1 MDQFMSAKIIDGK
14 AIAENLLQDLKKE
27 IDVRSKKG
35 IRNPSLAVVLIG
47 SNPASSIYVKNKRL
61 ACEKI
66 GVKSIAYDLPNE
78 TSEKELLTLIETL
91 NNDTSIDGILVQSP
105 LPSHINND
113 VIFENISPLKDVDGF
128 HPKNIGLLA
137 IKRPQLRSCTPYG
150 VMKLIKAT
158 QLAIQGL
165 DAIVVGS
172 SNHVGR
178 PMALELLLGGCTV
191 TICNRYTQK
200 LQQKIELADIV
211 VAAAGIPD
219 MIKGSWIKPGAIAID
234 IGINRLESGK
244 IIGDIEF
251 DIAKTRAGFI
261 TPVPGGVGP
270 MTVATLMENTLLAQ
284 KPVSYTH
291 LTLPTILLV

>member
-1 MDQFMSAKIIDGK
+1 MTATIIDGK
-14 AIAENLLQDLKKE
+14 SVAENLLQDLKKE
-27 IDVRSKKG
+27 IGVRSKEG
-35 IRNPSLAVVLIG
+35 IRNPSLAVILVG
-47 SNPASSIYVKNKRL
+47 SDPASSIYVKNKRL

-78 TSEKELLTLIETL
+78 TSEKELITLIEML
-91 NNDTSIDGILVQSP
+91 NNDVTIDGILVQSP

-113 VIFENISPLKDVDGF
+113 VIFETISPHKDVDGF

-137 IKRPQLRSCTPYG
+137 IRQPQLRSCTPYG
-150 VMKLIKAT
+150 VMKLIEAT
-158 QLAIQGL
+158 RLSTRGL
-165 DAIVVGS
+165 DAIVVGA

-178 PMALELLLGGCTV
+178 PMGLELLLAGCTV
-191 TICNRYTQK
+191 TICHRYTQH

-211 VAAAGIPD
+211 VAAVGIPG
-219 MIKGSWIKPGAIAID
+219 MIKGSWIKPGAIVID

-244 IIGDIEF
+244 IVGDIEF

-284 KPVSYTH
+284 KLSTQ
-291 LTLPTILLV
+291 

>member
-1 MDQFMSAKIIDGK
+1 MIFLLMDQSMSAKIIDGK

-137 IKRPQLRSCTPYG
+137 IKQPQLRSCTPYG

-158 QLAIQGL
+158 QLVIQGL

-284 KPVSYTH
+284 KLSTQ
-291 LTLPTILLV
+291 

>member
-1 MDQFMSAKIIDGK
+1 MSAKILDGK
-14 AIAENLLQDLKKE
+14 AVAENLLQDLKKE

-35 IRNPSLAVVLIG
+35 IRSPSLAVVLIG

-105 LPSHINND
+105 LPAHINNE
-113 VIFENISPLKDVDGF
+113 VIFENISPHKDVDGF

-137 IKRPQLRSCTPYG
+137 IKQPQLRSCTPYG
-150 VMKLIKAT
+150 VMKLIEAT
-158 QLAIQGL
+158 QLPIQGL

-178 PMALELLLGGCTV
+178 PMALELLLAGCTV
-191 TICNRYTQK
+191 TMCNRYTQK

-219 MIKGSWIKPGAIAID
+219 MIKGSWIKPGAIVID
-234 IGINRLESGK
+234 IGINRLGSGK

-284 KPVSYTH
+284 KLFTQ
-291 LTLPTILLV
+291 

>member
-1 MDQFMSAKIIDGK
+1 MDQSMSAKIIDGK

-105 LPSHINND
+105 LPLHINND

-137 IKRPQLRSCTPYG
+137 IKQPQLRSCTPYG

-284 KPVSYTH
+284 KLSTQ
-291 LTLPTILLV
+291 

>member
-1 MDQFMSAKIIDGK
+1 MSAKIIDGK
-14 AIAENLLQDLKKE
+14 AIAENHLQDLKKE

-137 IKRPQLRSCTPYG
+137 IKQPQLRSCTPYG

-284 KPVSYTH
+284 KLSAQ
-291 LTLPTILLV
+291 

>member
-1 MDQFMSAKIIDGK
+1 MSAKILDGK
-14 AIAENLLQDLKKE
+14 AVAENLLQDLKKE

-137 IKRPQLRSCTPYG
+137 IKQPQLRSCTPYG

-219 MIKGSWIKPGAIAID
+219 MIKGSWIKPGAIVID

-284 KPVSYTH
+284 KLFTQ
-291 LTLPTILLV
+291 

>member
-1 MDQFMSAKIIDGK
+1 
-14 AIAENLLQDLKKE
+14 
-27 IDVRSKKG
+27 
-35 IRNPSLAVVLIG
+35 
-47 SNPASSIYVKNKRL
+47 
-61 ACEKI
+61 
-66 GVKSIAYDLPNE
+66 
-78 TSEKELLTLIETL
+78 
-91 NNDTSIDGILVQSP
+91 
-105 LPSHINND
+105 
-113 VIFENISPLKDVDGF
+113 
-128 HPKNIGLLA
+128 
-137 IKRPQLRSCTPYG
+137 
-150 VMKLIKAT
+150 MKLIKAT

-234 IGINRLESGK
+234 IGINRVESGK

-284 KPVSYTH
+284 KLSTQ
-291 LTLPTILLV
+291 

>member
-137 IKRPQLRSCTPYG
+137 IKQPQLRSCTPYG

-284 KPVSYTH
+284 KLSAQ
-291 LTLPTILLV
+291 

>member
-137 IKRPQLRSCTPYG
+137 IKQPQLRSCTPYG

-284 KPVSYTH
+284 KLFTQ
-291 LTLPTILLV
+291 

>member
-137 IKRPQLRSCTPYG
+137 INRPQLRSCTPYG

-284 KPVSYTH
+284 KLSTQ
-291 LTLPTILLV
+291 

>member
-234 IGINRLESGK
+234 IGINRVESGK

-284 KPVSYTH
+284 KLSTQ
-291 LTLPTILLV
+291 

>member
-27 IDVRSKKG
+27 IDVRSKKS

-137 IKRPQLRSCTPYG
+137 IKQPQLRSCTPYG

-284 KPVSYTH
+284 KLSTQ
-291 LTLPTILLV
+291 

>member
-1 MDQFMSAKIIDGK
+1 MSAKIIDGK

-66 GVKSIAYDLPNE
+66 GVKSIAYDLSNE

-137 IKRPQLRSCTPYG
+137 IKQPQLRSCTPYG

-219 MIKGSWIKPGAIAID
+219 MIKGRWIKPGAIAID

-284 KPVSYTH
+284 K
-291 LTLPTILLV
+291 LTTQ

>member
-78 TSEKELLTLIETL
+78 TSEKELLTLIQSL
-91 NNDTSIDGILVQSP
+91 NNDNSIDGILVQSP

-137 IKRPQLRSCTPYG
+137 IKQPQLRSCTPYG

-211 VAAAGIPD
+211 VTAAGIPD

-284 KPVSYTH
+284 KLSSQ
-291 LTLPTILLV
+291 

>member
-1 MDQFMSAKIIDGK
+1 MSANIIDGK
-14 AIAENLLQDLKKE
+14 AVAENLLQDLKKE

-35 IRNPSLAVVLIG
+35 IRNPCLAVILIG
-47 SNPASSIYVKNKRL
+47 SNPASSIYVRNKRL

-78 TSEKELLTLIETL
+78 TSEKELLTLIQSL
-91 NNDTSIDGILVQSP
+91 NNDNSIDGILVQSP

-137 IKRPQLRSCTPYG
+137 IKQPQLRSCTPYG

-284 KPVSYTH
+284 KLSSQ
-291 LTLPTILLV
+291 

>member
-1 MDQFMSAKIIDGK
+1 MSAKILDGK
-14 AIAENLLQDLKKE
+14 AVAENLLQDLKKE

-137 IKRPQLRSCTPYG
+137 IKQPQLRSCTPYG

-284 KPVSYTH
+284 KLFTQ
-291 LTLPTILLV
+291 

>member
-1 MDQFMSAKIIDGK
+1 MSAKILDGK
-14 AIAENLLQDLKKE
+14 AVAENLLQDLKKE

-35 IRNPSLAVVLIG
+35 IRSPSLAVVLIG

-105 LPSHINND
+105 LPAHINNE
-113 VIFENISPLKDVDGF
+113 VIFENISPHKDVDGF

-137 IKRPQLRSCTPYG
+137 IKQPQLRSCTPYG

-178 PMALELLLGGCTV
+178 PMALELLLAGCTV
-191 TICNRYTQK
+191 TMCNRYTQK

-219 MIKGSWIKPGAIAID
+219 MIKGSWIKPGAIVID

-284 KPVSYTH
+284 KLFTQ
-291 LTLPTILLV
+291 

>member
-1 MDQFMSAKIIDGK
+1 MTAKIIDGK
-14 AIAENLLQDLKKE
+14 SVAENLLQDLKKE

-66 GVKSIAYDLPNE
+66 GVKSIAYDLPNK
-78 TSEKELLTLIETL
+78 TSEKELVTLIETL
-91 NNDTSIDGILVQSP
+91 NNDANIDGILVQSP
-105 LPSHINND
+105 LPAHINND
-113 VIFENISPLKDVDGF
+113 VIFETISPHKDVDGF

-137 IKRPQLRSCTPYG
+137 IRQPQLRSCTPYG
-150 VMKLIKAT
+150 VMKLIEAT
-158 QLAIQGL
+158 QLSTRGL
-165 DAIVVGS
+165 DAIVVGA

-178 PMALELLLGGCTV
+178 PMGLELLLAGCTV
-191 TICNRYTQK
+191 TICHRYTQH

-211 VAAAGIPD
+211 VAAVGIPG
-219 MIKGSWIKPGAIAID
+219 MIKGSWIKPGAIVID

-244 IIGDIEF
+244 IVGDIEF

-284 KPVSYTH
+284 KLSTQ
-291 LTLPTILLV
+291 

>member
-113 VIFENISPLKDVDGF
+113 IIFENISPLKDVDGF

-137 IKRPQLRSCTPYG
+137 IKQPQLRSCTPYG

-284 KPVSYTH
+284 KLSTQ
-291 LTLPTILLV
+291 

>member
-1 MDQFMSAKIIDGK
+1 MSAKILDGK
-14 AIAENLLQDLKKE
+14 AVAENLLQDLKKE

-35 IRNPSLAVVLIG
+35 IRSPSLAVVLIG

-105 LPSHINND
+105 LPAHINNE
-113 VIFENISPLKDVDGF
+113 VIFENISPHKDVDGF

-137 IKRPQLRSCTPYG
+137 IKQPQLRSCTPYG
-150 VMKLIKAT
+150 VMKLIEAT
-158 QLAIQGL
+158 QLPIQGL

-178 PMALELLLGGCTV
+178 PMALELLLAGCTV
-191 TICNRYTQK
+191 TMCNRYTQK

-219 MIKGSWIKPGAIAID
+219 MIKGSWIKPGAIVID

-284 KPVSYTH
+284 KLFTQ
-291 LTLPTILLV
+291 

>member
-1 MDQFMSAKIIDGK
+1 MSAKIIDGK

-35 IRNPSLAVVLIG
+35 IRNPSLAVVLTG

-137 IKRPQLRSCTPYG
+137 IKQPQLRSCTPYG

-284 KPVSYTH
+284 KLSTQ
-291 LTLPTILLV
+291 

>member
-14 AIAENLLQDLKKE
+14 AIAESLLQDLKKE

-137 IKRPQLRSCTPYG
+137 IKQPQLRSCTPYG

-284 KPVSYTH
+284 KLSTQ
-291 LTLPTILLV
+291 

>member
-1 MDQFMSAKIIDGK
+1 MSAKIIDGK

-113 VIFENISPLKDVDGF
+113 IIFENISPLKDVDGF

-137 IKRPQLRSCTPYG
+137 IKQPQLRSCTPYG
-150 VMKLIKAT
+150 VMKLIEAT
-158 QLAIQGL
+158 QLPIQGL

-178 PMALELLLGGCTV
+178 PMALELLLAGCTV
-191 TICNRYTQK
+191 TMCNRYTQK

-284 KPVSYTH
+284 KLFTQ
-291 LTLPTILLV
+291 

>member
-1 MDQFMSAKIIDGK
+1 MSAKILDGK
-14 AIAENLLQDLKKE
+14 AVAENLLQDLKKE

-137 IKRPQLRSCTPYG
+137 IKQPQLRSCTPYG

-284 KPVSYTH
+284 KLSAQ
-291 LTLPTILLV
+291 

>member
-1 MDQFMSAKIIDGK
+1 MSANIIDGK
-14 AIAENLLQDLKKE
+14 AAAENLLQDLKKE

-35 IRNPSLAVVLIG
+35 IRNPSLAVILIG
-47 SNPASSIYVKNKRL
+47 SNPASSIYVRNKRL

-78 TSEKELLTLIETL
+78 TSEKELLTLIQSL
-91 NNDTSIDGILVQSP
+91 NNDNSIDGILVQSP

-137 IKRPQLRSCTPYG
+137 IKQPQLRSCTPYG

-284 KPVSYTH
+284 KLSSQ
-291 LTLPTILLV
+291 

>member
-91 NNDTSIDGILVQSP
+91 NNDANIDGILVQSP
-105 LPSHINND
+105 LPAHINND
-113 VIFENISPLKDVDGF
+113 VIFETISPHKDVDGF

-137 IKRPQLRSCTPYG
+137 IRQPQLRSCTPYG
-150 VMKLIKAT
+150 VMKLIEAT
-158 QLAIQGL
+158 QLSTRGL
-165 DAIVVGS
+165 DAIVVGA

-178 PMALELLLGGCTV
+178 PMGLELLLAGCTV
-191 TICNRYTQK
+191 TICHRYTQH

-284 KPVSYTH
+284 KLSAQ
-291 LTLPTILLV
+291 

>member
-191 TICNRYTQK
+191 TMCNRYTQK

-284 KPVSYTH
+284 KLSTQ
-291 LTLPTILLV
+291 

>member
-105 LPSHINND
+105 LPSQINND

-137 IKRPQLRSCTPYG
+137 IKQPQLRSCTPYG

-284 KPVSYTH
+284 KLSTQ
-291 LTLPTILLV
+291 

>member
-137 IKRPQLRSCTPYG
+137 IKQPQLRSCTPYG
-150 VMKLIKAT
+150 VMKLIEAT
-158 QLAIQGL
+158 QLPIQGL

-178 PMALELLLGGCTV
+178 PMALELLLAGCTV
-191 TICNRYTQK
+191 TMCNRYTQK

-219 MIKGSWIKPGAIAID
+219 MIKGSWIKPGAIVID

-284 KPVSYTH
+284 KLFTQ
-291 LTLPTILLV
+291 

>member
-1 MDQFMSAKIIDGK
+1 MSAKILDGK
-14 AIAENLLQDLKKE
+14 AVAENLLQDLKKE

-35 IRNPSLAVVLIG
+35 IRSPSLAVVLIG

-91 NNDTSIDGILVQSP
+91 NNDASIDGILVQSP
-105 LPSHINND
+105 LPAHINNE
-113 VIFENISPLKDVDGF
+113 VIFENISPHKDVDGF

-137 IKRPQLRSCTPYG
+137 IKQPQLRSCTPYG
-150 VMKLIKAT
+150 VMKLIEAT
-158 QLAIQGL
+158 HLPIQGL

-178 PMALELLLGGCTV
+178 PMALELLLAGSTV

-211 VAAAGIPD
+211 VAAAGIPG
-219 MIKGSWIKPGAIAID
+219 MIKGSWIKPDAIVID

-284 KPVSYTH
+284 KLFTQ
-291 LTLPTILLV
+291 